1 MGDFV
6 NISDVT
12 FGTNDSVLGLD
23 EYESDEA
30 LAAVELFVGYPD
42 ALLTFASICCG
53 VFMVIGIPGNL
64 ITIVALARCKKVRNA
79 TAIFIISLSLSDLL
93 FCCFNLPLAAS
104 TFWHQSWTHGRTLC
118 RMFPMARYAL
128 VAVSL
133 FTVLAITINRYILI
147 AWPRLYPKL
156 YTKPYLAAMIAL
168 LWLIPFTALIPTWME
183 KWGRFSLDPIVGSC
197 TIISDVDN
205 RSPKKT
211 LFIGAFLLP
220 GLAILVCYARI
231 FLIVKKVAKR
241 SRPPIRMRRPKTDI
255 ITGTTIGLEGNM
267 IPNATNHTSLP
278 TKRNTHHTFN
288 CLAIPELSSSSGL
301 DNSATE
307 DRDKKITESDRF
319 LSRSNVALQ
328 RIRTA
333 CTPAPRQP
341 KAPKLLPSK
350 KDKKLRTMIM
360 AIMLS
365 FCICHLPI
373 SVTKIFLEF
382 SIHPFVN
389 ITSYILLYLTTCIN
403 PIIYVVMSNEYRQAY
418 KNLIT
423 CRSDQDF
430 PESSVLRRMTS
441 MKAIANIRQSKR
453 KLNIVNNTTPT

>member
-1 MGDFV
+1 MC
-6 NISDVT
+6 I
-12 FGTNDSVLGLD
+12 LQ
-23 EYESDEA
+23 
-30 LAAVELFVGYPD
+30 
-42 ALLTFASICCG
+42 
-53 VFMVIGIPGNL
+53 
-64 ITIVALARCKKVRNA
+64 VRNA

-147 AWPRLYPKL
+147 AWPRLYPKYVSLIFNSMCFSFSLIICMRIIYFCSLFRL

-168 LWLIPFTALIPTWME
+168 LWIIPFTALIPTWME

-231 FLIVKKVAKR
+231 FLIVKKVARR

-255 ITGTTIGLEGNM
+255 ITGTTIDLEGNM

-278 TKRNTHHTFN
+278 PKRNTHHTFN